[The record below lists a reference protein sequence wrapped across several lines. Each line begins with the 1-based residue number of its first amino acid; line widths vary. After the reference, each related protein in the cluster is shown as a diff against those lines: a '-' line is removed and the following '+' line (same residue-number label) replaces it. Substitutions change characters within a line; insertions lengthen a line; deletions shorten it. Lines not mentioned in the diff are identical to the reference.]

1 MESFGRQSGISQV
14 ERSWLAVTTSL
25 TAWSL
30 LAVGLARAGLYRT
43 STLAAA
49 LLLAAVLACASF
61 RFLPRHRPAALS
73 RERLIV
79 ALLLVLGAVLFGW
92 PAEHFALFGDSAIYS
107 NTAALLQRSGG
118 LTAHYAPFDGL
129 TGNQKVLFY
138 LPADQQ
144 LSNVQFKSYEG
155 LLYGAYYVVDADS
168 GSVVASRP
176 PLASVWMGLF
186 DGKAMLYVT
195 PVFGA
200 LSLVV
205 VYLLGMRLW
214 NTGAGVLAATWLA
227 VSFPQLYFSRA
238 PYAEVIGQFFVLS
251 ALYVLILYSQT
262 HSRWLCLLGAALL
275 AASFAARID
284 SILALPAVGLFLLL
298 IWVRRD
304 WRGLTMAIGSLLGC
318 LGFALWTANRPYTGA
333 TAEILLSGYLRSMR
347 QLGLAPIVLVGLVLA
362 TLLAL
367 AVYLWH
373 RFPRRSSL
381 LVGRGLTI
389 LILLAVAYSLYLRP
403 LSPEYFS
410 SNGSAMRIYGEEVMA
425 APARYIG
432 HLIFWLAVAGIA
444 TLLWKSMAHPEHWL
458 FLIFLLSFAAVFFWR
473 YTTGWIY
480 PVALRRLVPEVFP
493 GMMLLA
499 AFAVL
504 WLAQRLKRRLA
515 GTVLAGLVF
524 VLLLRVSA
532 PYWFLQ
538 EGRGT
543 WQFFTEL
550 AQRLPQDA
558 VVLFEPLRG
567 DSVVGWFA
575 APLWSFYE
583 RDALL
588 LNQGPLDQ
596 AALQGALCLWQAQG
610 REVLVL
616 AQEDPSAWWPG
627 PFQGT
632 LLDKLH
638 WGSTLIGQSRQFP
651 PFVWRFAFTFYL
663 YQVPALQCSS

>member
-1 MESFGRQSGISQV
+1 
-14 ERSWLAVTTSL
+14 
-25 TAWSL
+25 
-30 LAVGLARAGLYRT
+30 
-43 STLAAA
+43 
-49 LLLAAVLACASF
+49 
-61 RFLPRHRPAALS
+61 
-73 RERLIV
+73 
-79 ALLLVLGAVLFGW
+79 
-92 PAEHFALFGDSAIYS
+92 
-107 NTAALLQRSGG
+107 
-118 LTAHYAPFDGL
+118 
-129 TGNQKVLFY
+129 
-138 LPADQQ
+138 
-144 LSNVQFKSYEG
+144 
-155 LLYGAYYVVDADS
+155 
-168 GSVVASRP
+168 
-176 PLASVWMGLF
+176 
-186 DGKAMLYVT
+186 
-195 PVFGA
+195 
-200 LSLVV
+200 
-205 VYLLGMRLW
+205 
-214 NTGAGVLAATWLA
+214 
-227 VSFPQLYFSRA
+227 
-238 PYAEVIGQFFVLS
+238 
-251 ALYVLILYSQT
+251 
-262 HSRWLCLLGAALL
+262 
-275 AASFAARID
+275 
-284 SILALPAVGLFLLL
+284 
-298 IWVRRD
+298 
-304 WRGLTMAIGSLLGC
+304 
-318 LGFALWTANRPYTGA
+318 
-333 TAEILLSGYLRSMR
+333 
-347 QLGLAPIVLVGLVLA
+347 
-362 TLLAL
+362 
-367 AVYLWH
+367 
-373 RFPRRSSL
+373 
-381 LVGRGLTI
+381 VGRGLTI
-389 LILLAVAYSLYLRP
+389 LILLAVAYSLYIRP
-403 LSPEYFS
+403 LSPEYFG

-504 WLAQRLKRRLA
+504 WLAQRLKRRLP

-550 AQRLPQDA
+550 AQRLPKDS